1 MRSLYPS
8 LLAAAVLAACSPAHP
23 VAEAPRPVRTVQ
35 VEYAAPK
42 ALDTYSGTVRARYEI
57 EQAFRVGGKVVRRAV
72 EVGQTVRAGDV
83 IAVLDDADLRLA
95 VEAAQQQLR
104 AAQSQA
110 TQAQADHRRLIPL
123 RDNGFISP
131 TVEER
136 ARSGAE
142 SSGAQAEAGQRQLAL
157 SRNRLDYAVLRAA
170 QSGVVTAVRFEAGQ
184 VVAEGQPIVSI
195 ARTDEREVVI
205 DVPENK
211 LAALKG
217 ARLSATTFA
226 DPDRR
231 FDLELRELAPAAA
244 SVTRTFRARLRPTA
258 PQPDLV
264 LGMTVNVRV
273 QSGAAAAPPVAA
285 LPSTA
290 LTQLHGQPAVWIVAA
305 AAAEPVGAVEL
316 APVEVHGYRNE
327 EVLVS
332 GLPAGRL
339 VVVAGVQKLAP
350 GLKVAIAP
358 AVARSGSAL
367 AQAGAA
373 R

>member
-1 MRSLYPS
+1 MKGLYPS
-8 LLAAAVLAACSPAHP
+8 LIAAALLAACSQPQP

-35 VEYAAPK
+35 VEYATAT

-72 EVGQTVRAGDV
+72 EVGQLVRAGDV
-83 IAVLDDADLRLA
+83 LAVLDDADLRLA

-123 RDNGFISP
+123 RNDGFISP

-136 ARSGAE
+136 ARNGAE
-142 SSGAQAEAGQRQLAL
+142 SSNAQAEVAQRQLAL
-157 SRNRLDYAVLRAA
+157 SRNRLDYAVLRAT
-170 QSGVVTAVRFEAGQ
+170 QSGVVTAVRLEAGQ

-195 ARTDEREVVI
+195 ARTDEREVVV
-205 DVPENK
+205 DVPEDK
-211 LAALKG
+211 LAALKE
-217 ARLSATTFA
+217 ARFSAATFA
-226 DPDRR
+226 DPGRR
-231 FDLELRELAPAAA
+231 FELELRELAPAAA
-244 SVTRTFRARLRPTA
+244 SVTRTFRARLRPTQ

-273 QSGAAAAPPVAA
+273 QSAAAATMPVAA

-290 LTQLHGQPAVWIVAA
+290 LTQHNGQPAVWIVAP

-316 APVEVHGYRNE
+316 VPVDIQGYRNE

-332 GLPAGRL
+332 GLPAGRQ

-350 GLKVAIAP
+350 GLKVTVAP
-358 AVARSGSAL
+358 AAARGGSAL